1 MLALKLY
8 VFVGPF
14 KVALLDLKKQHISE
28 HIALNLKARDITSEK
43 KNLSNTQ

>member
-14 KVALLDLKKQHISE
+14 KVALLDLEKQHISE
-28 HIALNLKARDITSEK
+28 HIALKLKARDIISEK
-43 KNLSNTQ
+43 KNLSNT